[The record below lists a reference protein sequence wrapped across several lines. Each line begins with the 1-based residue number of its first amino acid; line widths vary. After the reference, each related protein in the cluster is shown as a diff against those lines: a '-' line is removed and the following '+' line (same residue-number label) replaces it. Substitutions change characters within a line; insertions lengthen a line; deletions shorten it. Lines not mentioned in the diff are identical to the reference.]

1 MYNDAVIANKV
12 REAILLNPRVSA
24 QDIDITCRDRVV
36 TLAGDV
42 DTPEQKDEA
51 ELTAAEVEGVVR
63 VDNELYVRP
72 SRFPP
77 GTTPEILPWY
87 GRR

>member
-1 MYNDAVIANKV
+1 MYNDAAIANRV
-12 REAILLNPRVSA
+12 REAVLLNPRVSA
-24 QDIDITCRDRVV
+24 QDIAITCRDRVV
-36 TLAGDV
+36 TLSGDV
-42 DTPEQKDEA
+42 DTPAQKEEA
-51 ELTAAEVEGVVR
+51 ERAAVEVEGVVR

-77 GTTPEILPWY
+77 QTPEILPWF

>member
-12 REAILLNPRVSA
+12 REAILLNTRVSA
-24 QDIDITCRDRVV
+24 QDILISCEDRVV
-36 TLAGDV
+36 TLSGDV

-51 ELTAAEVEGVVR
+51 EQTAAAVEGVVR
-63 VDNELYVRP
+63 VDNQLYVRP

-77 GTTPEILPWY
+77 HSPEILPWY
-87 GRR
+87 GGR

>member
-1 MYNDAVIANKV
+1 
-12 REAILLNPRVSA
+12 
-24 QDIDITCRDRVV
+24 V
-36 TLAGDV
+36 TLSGDV
-42 DTPEQKDEA
+42 DTPEQREEA
-51 ELTAAEVEGVVR
+51 ERTAAEVEGVVR

-77 GTTPEILPWY
+77 LSPEILPWY